1 MEDRFELLRKFIA
14 ENTIAEIDNI
24 SRNSD
29 LSADLI
35 LKGDDA
41 IEFILKYSKH
51 FNVEVSNFMA
61 ADYVE
66 PEGDRILP
74 FLIGLITCRRKEK
87 LKKLLV
93 GHLEKGMEFGRLD
106 EDAIASYKQPG
117 HI

>member
-29 LSADLI
+29 LRANLI

-51 FNVEVSNFMA
+51 FNVDVSNFMA
-61 ADYVE
+61 ADYAE
-66 PEGDRILP
+66 PEGDKVLP
-74 FLIGLITCRRKEK
+74 YIIRFITGRQKKK